1 MARIHSGEDVL
12 DFTPVLK
19 GNGAFTGLLKGS
31 RVSPYRFALFVH
43 DLFMITAAFG
53 LGTWVSGVSFFL
65 WNRPIQAI
73 SLLIFALIVISF
85 FPTYNLYSY
94 HYIFLRKSHLI
105 NLIKAYF
112 WGAFTIGIVLLIYTY
127 PQFLQGKFAIFFLFF
142 VAIVLLLLSR
152 FISDYLLTILK
163 AIGLG
168 FLAIGVMGFL
178 YPEEIPIVMEYWI
191 GVPIGFS
198 FAAGMVLGSRF
209 LLVHV
214 IFSKWLRRHF
224 RRQVAI
230 VGSDEEATEI
240 TNYIIERNAPYW
252 VCGFVDSHELRDWNM
267 PAQKK
272 WLGEIKD
279 LPAIIKRE
287 KIEEIILTDET
298 IDKRT
303 LISLLDYCTSRGI
316 TIWFPPKLMP
326 IIDMKL
332 YIDRFCNLPMVRLCS
347 QKHTYIFNKIKHSLD
362 ALIALPA
369 FIVLL
374 PIFLLIGII
383 IKLDSR
389 GPVLYRSKAIGK
401 GGRAFT
407 MYKFRSMRI
416 ESGNEIHKQYVA
428 KLINGNVSEDS
439 GKGGVFKV
447 AEDPRITRVGN
458 VLRKFS
464 LDELPQII
472 NIIKGEMSLVGPR
485 PCLPYEYEMYKD
497 WHKKRL
503 SIRPGITCIWQVA
516 GRSAVSFEDL
526 VLLDLYYIYNRSIL
540 MDMNILYETI
550 FAVLGKRG
558 AY

>member
-1 MARIHSGEDVL
+1 MARTHSGEDVL
-12 DFTPVLK
+12 DFTPALK
-19 GNGAFTGLLKGS
+19 GNDAFTGFLKGS
-31 RVSPYRFALFVH
+31 RVSPYRCALFAH
-43 DLFMITAAFG
+43 DLFMITVAFG

-65 WNRPIQAI
+65 WNTPIQAI
-73 SLLIFALIVISF
+73 GLLILSLIVISF

-94 HYIFLRKSHLI
+94 HYIFLRKTHLA

-112 WGAFTIGIVLLIYTY
+112 WGAFTIGIVVFIYTY
-127 PQFLQGKFAIFFLFF
+127 PHFLQGRFAIFFLFF

-163 AIGLG
+163 SIGLG

-178 YPEEIPIVMEYWI
+178 YPAEVPIVMEYWI

-198 FAAGMVLGSRF
+198 FAAGLVLGSRF

-214 IFSKWLRRHF
+214 VFNTWLRRRF

-230 VGSDEEATEI
+230 VGSDEQATEI
-240 TNYIIERNAPYW
+240 TSYIIEHNAPYW
-252 VCGFVDSHELRDWNM
+252 VSGFVDSQELQGWNM
-267 PAQKK
+267 LAQKK

-279 LPAIIKRE
+279 LPKIIKRE

-316 TIWFPPKLMP
+316 TIWFPPNLMP

-332 YIDRFCNLPMVRLCS
+332 YIDRFCSLPMIRLCS
-347 QKHTYIFNKIKHSLD
+347 QKHTDIFNKIKHSLD

-369 FIVLL
+369 FIVLV
-374 PIFLLIGII
+374 PVFLITGII

-389 GPVLYRSKAIGK
+389 GPVFYRSKAIGK
-401 GGRAFT
+401 GGREFT

-416 ESGNEIHKQYVA
+416 QSGNDIHKEYVT
-428 KLINGNVSEDS
+428 KLINGKVSEES
-439 GKGGVFKV
+439 GKGVFKV
-447 AEDPRITRVGN
+447 ADDPRITRVGKF
-458 VLRKFS
+458 LRKFS

-472 NIIKGEMSLVGPR
+472 NIVKGEMSLVGPR

-503 SIRPGITCIWQVA
+503 SIRPGLTCIWQVA

-526 VLLDLYYIYNRSIL
+526 VLLDLYYIYNRSLL
-540 MDMNILYETI
+540 MDMNILYETV